1 MPILTTGFLRYSMRQ
16 LLWLAAVA
24 LTACSSDPGTSA
36 PDSNTALSPPD
47 SSGQQPATTSSA
59 AFDSATIVSLPPAQL
74 PAGVPRV
81 PGQVLELKQ
90 WADANGRNLLVV
102 ARTAARTVP
111 ARSDDPNDT
120 KSVSLYVRQFVQRA
134 GSWQELWRLQDAVER
149 CAFDTWLG
157 PVPGATAI
165 TDLDADGQTET
176 TLLYRLV
183 CRSDVSPAQQKLILR
198 EGAAKYALRGYS
210 VVQYDSVPA
219 SQRVPAIACCLDT
232 IPPARL
238 ETHYELL
245 DGRYETEREFRS
257 APPAFLAFARRQWR
271 RWSIEEEFGQL

>member
-1 MPILTTGFLRYSMRQ
+1 MRQ

-24 LTACSSDPGTSA
+24 LAACSTDPSTSA
-36 PDSNTALSPPD
+36 PDNDAAGSSPD
-47 SSGQQPATTSSA
+47 SIVKLPAATMAA
-59 AFDSATIVSLPPAQL
+59 AFDSATVISLPPTQL
-74 PAGVPRV
+74 PAGVPRL

-90 WADANGRNLLVV
+90 WTDINGRNLLVV
-102 ARTAARTVP
+102 TRTPARTLP
-111 ARSDDPNDT
+111 ARPDDPNET
-120 KSVSLYVRQFVQRA
+120 KSVSLYARQFVQRA
-134 GSWQELWRLQDAVER
+134 ESWQELWRLQDAVER

-157 PVPGATAI
+157 PVPGAMSI

-210 VVQYDSVPA
+210 VVQYDAVPA
-219 SQRVPAIACCLDT
+219 AQRVPPTACCLDT

-238 ETHYELL
+238 EVRYELL
-245 DGRYETEREFRS
+245 DGRYETEREFRL
-257 APPAFLAFARRQWR
+257 APAAFLRFARQQWR
-271 RWSIEEEFGQL
+271 RWSVEEEVEQL